1 MSWLILIIAG
11 LFEVVGVTGI
21 QMITKGKKGSGFA
34 VLGGGFIISFIL
46 LSMAMDVLP
55 LGVAYAVW
63 TGIGTVGSALVGMI
77 FYNESTDRWRLLFI
91 ALVVVAV
98 VGLRLVSG

>member
-1 MSWLILIIAG
+1 MSWIALIVAG

-21 QMITKGKKGSGFA
+21 QMITKRQKYLGFT
-34 VLGGGFIISFIL
+34 VLIGGFIISLSL
-46 LSMAMDVLP
+46 LSIAMNAIP

-77 FYNESTDRWRLLFI
+77 FYNESKDRLRLLFI
-91 ALVVVAV
+91 GLVIIAV
-98 VGLRLVSG
+98 VGLRLVSN